1 MMLIERV
8 HTHVIV
14 PSTNVLGM
22 PYILAKSFLGCK
34 IFLRSGAKKF
44 VFFQNKVD
52 LIACADVYHV
62 LQGLLCQVV
71 VEIPETDI
79 PNMCFCGGFV
89 IEADTGDMG
98 RQ

>member
-34 IFLRSGAKKF
+34 IFLRSGAKKLR
-44 VFFQNKVD
+44 FFESKG
-52 LIACADVYHV
+52 I
-62 LQGLLCQVV
+62 
-71 VEIPETDI
+71 
-79 PNMCFCGGFV
+79 
-89 IEADTGDMG
+89 
-98 RQ
+98 